1 MSGRPRTL
9 LLVGSAKKPRSTSAS
24 LGGYLTARLAD
35 RGCDT
40 ESLSV
45 HTSHRSRD
53 SLETLLDSVDR
64 CDLLVLAF
72 PLYIDSLPALLT
84 RTLELIASRRGGR
97 ERRGRQRLVAIV
109 NNGFPEAEQ
118 NQVALRICRRF
129 AAETGFDWAGGLAL
143 GGGEAINGRSLT
155 EVKGMARNVISSLDL
170 AADAL
175 AAGEPIPDRA
185 VRLMAK
191 PIIWSRIYTWL
202 GTRGWRR
209 RAANH
214 GVADRLRDQPY
225 QPDKES
231 S

>member
-1 MSGRPRTL
+1 MSGRPHAL
-9 LLVGSAKKPRSTSAS
+9 LLVGSAKKPHSTSES
-24 LGGYLTARLAD
+24 LGSYLMARLAD
-35 RGCDT
+35 RGFET

-45 HTSHRSRD
+45 HRSHRSRD
-53 SLETLLDSVDR
+53 RLETLLDSVDR

-97 ERRGRQRLVAIV
+97 DQDSPQRLVAIV

-118 NQVALRICRRF
+118 NEVALRICRRF
-129 AAETGFDWAGGLAL
+129 ASETGFEWAGGLAL

-155 EVKGMARNVISSLDL
+155 EAKGMARNVIASLDL

-175 AAGEPIPDRA
+175 AAGEPVPERA

-191 PIIWSRIYTWL
+191 PLIWSRIYTWI
-202 GTRGWRR
+202 GTRGWKR
-209 RAANH
+209 RAAKH
-214 GVADRLRDQPY
+214 GVADRLRDRPY
-225 QPDKES
+225 QP
-231 S
+231 

>member
-1 MSGRPRTL
+1 MTDRL
-9 LLVGSAKKPRSTSAS
+9 HALVLVGSAKKPRSTSEALCS
-24 LGGYLTARLAD
+24 HLMARLTE
-35 RGCDT
+35 RGCTT

-53 SLETLLDSVDR
+53 SLETLLDTVDR

-84 RTLELIASRRGGR
+84 RTMELIASRREGR
-97 ERRGRQRLVAIV
+97 KRESRQRLIAIV

-118 NQVALRICRRF
+118 NAVALRICRRF
-129 AAETGFDWAGGLAL
+129 ASETGFEWAGGLAL

-155 EVKGMARNVISSLDL
+155 ESKGMARNVVSSLDL
-170 AADAL
+170 AAEAL
-175 AAGEPIPDRA
+175 AAGEPVPDRA

-191 PIIWSRIYTWL
+191 PIIWSRIYTWI

-209 RAANH
+209 RASNH

-225 QPDKES
+225 EQ
-231 S
+231 

>member
-1 MSGRPRTL
+1 MTGRLRAL
-9 LLVGSAKKPRSTSAS
+9 ALVGSAKKPRSTSEV
-24 LGGYLTARLAD
+24 LGSYLMARMAE
-35 RGCDT
+35 RGCTT

-45 HTSHRSRD
+45 HTSHRFGD
-53 SLETLLDSVDR
+53 SLETLLDTVDR
-64 CDLLVLAF
+64 CDLLVLVF

-84 RTLELIASRRGGR
+84 RTLELIASRREGR
-97 ERRGRQRLVAIV
+97 ERESRQRLVAIV
-109 NNGFPEAEQ
+109 NNGFPEAGQ
-118 NQVALRICRRF
+118 NEVALRICSRF
-129 AAETGFDWAGGLAL
+129 ASETGFEWAGGLAL

-155 EVKGMARNVISSLDL
+155 DVKGMARNVISSLDL

-175 AAGEPIPDRA
+175 AAGQPLPDRA

-214 GVADRLRDQPY
+214 GVADRLFEQPY
-225 QPDKES
+225 AK
-231 S
+231 

>member
-9 LLVGSAKKPRSTSAS
+9 LLVGSAKKPRSTSES
-24 LGGYLTARLAD
+24 LGSYLMTRLAE
-35 RGCDT
+35 RGHET

-45 HTSHRSRD
+45 HRSHRCRD
-53 SLETLLDSVDR
+53 GLETLLDAVDR

-72 PLYIDSLPALLT
+72 PLYVDSLPALLT

-97 ERRGRQRLVAIV
+97 QRESRQRLVAIV

-118 NQVALRICRRF
+118 NEVALRICRRF
-129 AAETGFDWAGGLAL
+129 ASETGFEWAGGLAL
-143 GGGEAINGRSLT
+143 GGGEVINGRPLID
-155 EVKGMARNVISSLDL
+155 VKGMTRNVIPSLDL

-175 AAGEPIPDRA
+175 AAGGPVPERA

-191 PIIWSRIYTWL
+191 PIIWSRIYTWI

-209 RAANH
+209 RAAAHDAENRLH
-214 GVADRLRDQPY
+214 DRPY
-225 QPDKES
+225 QP
-231 S
+231 

>member
-1 MSGRPRTL
+1 MSGRPHAL
-9 LLVGSAKKPRSTSAS
+9 LLVGSAKRPRSTSES
-24 LGGYLTARLAD
+24 LGSYLMSRLAE
-35 RGCDT
+35 RGHET

-45 HTSHRSRD
+45 HRSHRSREH
-53 SLETLLDSVDR
+53 LETLLDAVDR

-84 RTLELIASRRGGR
+84 RTLELIASRREGR
-97 ERRGRQRLVAIV
+97 ERDSRQRLVAIV

-118 NQVALRICRRF
+118 NAVALRICRRF
-129 AAETGFDWAGGLAL
+129 ASETGFEWAGGLAL

-155 EVKGMARNVISSLDL
+155 ESKGMARNVVSSLDL
-170 AADAL
+170 AAEAL
-175 AAGEPIPDRA
+175 AAGEPVPDRA

-191 PIIWSRIYTWL
+191 PIIWSRIYTWI

-209 RAANH
+209 RASNH

-225 QPDKES
+225 EQ
-231 S
+231 

>member
-1 MSGRPRTL
+1 MTGRPRTL
-9 LLVGSAKKPRSTSAS
+9 LLVGSAKKPRSTSES
-24 LGGYLTARLAD
+24 LGSYLMARLAET
-35 RGCDT
+35 GYET

-45 HTSHRSRD
+45 HGSHRSRD
-53 SLETLLDSVDR
+53 SLETLLDAVDH

-72 PLYIDSLPALLT
+72 PLYIDSLPALVT
-84 RTLELIASRRGGR
+84 RTLELIASRRS
-97 ERRGRQRLVAIV
+97 RRDRDSRQRLVAIV

-118 NQVALRICRRF
+118 NAVALRICRRF
-129 AAETGFDWAGGLAL
+129 ASETGFDWAGGLAL
-143 GGGEAINGRSLT
+143 GGGEAINGRPLT
-155 EVKGMARNVISSLDL
+155 DVRGMARNAIASLDL

-209 RAANH
+209 RAATH
-214 GVADRLRDQPY
+214 GVADRLDDRPY
-225 QPDKES
+225 QP
-231 S
+231 